1 MAHGHRPGT
10 QWALEKGL
18 LALWTSL
25 LLPGSASLVHI
36 VERLLNAWAYV

>member
-1 MAHGHRPGT
+1 MAHGHRPDT
-10 QWALEKGL
+10 QWALEKEL
-18 LALWTSL
+18 LALWTS